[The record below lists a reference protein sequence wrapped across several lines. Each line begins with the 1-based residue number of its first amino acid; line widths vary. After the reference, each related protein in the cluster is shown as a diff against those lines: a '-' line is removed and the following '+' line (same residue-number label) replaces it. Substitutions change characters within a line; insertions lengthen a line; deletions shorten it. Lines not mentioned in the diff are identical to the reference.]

1 MATYKSAPQTIGRA
15 ADELFNRF
23 SDLSYLQSTL
33 DNLTA
38 EQRQQI
44 GEVEFSADSIKIVTP
59 QVGEI
64 AFNVTQRISPSKIV
78 FGTASS
84 PVPLTMEVDI
94 KPLSDNSS
102 EVTTTINVD
111 VPAMLRPLIGPQMQ
125 KAADKF
131 GELMAGLSR

>member
-1 MATYKSAPQTIGRA
+1 
-15 ADELFNRF
+15 
-23 SDLSYLQSTL
+23 
-33 DNLTA
+33 
-38 EQRQQI
+38 
-44 GEVEFSADSIKIVTP
+44 VEFSADSIKIVTP

-64 AFNVTQRISPSKIV
+64 AFNVTQRIRPSKIV